1 MLPKSI
7 KIGTQIWEVSEQK
20 RKHNSDFHEG
30 TYGYTIDKDNTIVL
44 DVEMPLSRKRT
55 TLLHELLHAIRFT
68 YGGVTTP
75 GKSANLA
82 DWEHYFIGLYEEPL
96 ITVLQENP
104 VLADFLLGR
113 ENENNNTRATK
124 ANN

>member
-1 MLPKSI
+1 MMPKSI
-7 KIGTQIWEVSEQK
+7 KIGTQVWEVSEQK

-75 GKSANLA
+75 NKGASFG

-104 VLADFLLGR
+104 ELTDFLLGR
-113 ENENNNTRATK
+113 ENSDHARKAERNN
-124 ANN
+124 

>member
-1 MLPKSI
+1 MMPKSI
-7 KIGTQIWEVSEQK
+7 KIGTQVWEVSEQK

-44 DVEMPLSRKRT
+44 DVEMPVSRKRT

-75 GKSANLA
+75 SKSSNFA

-104 VLADFLLGR
+104 DLADFLLGKG
-113 ENENNNTRATK
+113 NENNNNRTAK
-124 ANN
+124 ADN

>member
-1 MLPKSI
+1 MMPKSI

-44 DVEMPLSRKRT
+44 DVEMPSSRKRT
-55 TLLHELLHAIRFT
+55 TLLHELLHA
-68 YGGVTTP
+68 
-75 GKSANLA
+75 
-82 DWEHYFIGLYEEPL
+82 IGLYEEPL

-104 VLADFLLGR
+104 ELTNFLLGR
-113 ENENNNTRATK
+113 EDSDNARKAERNN
-124 ANN
+124 